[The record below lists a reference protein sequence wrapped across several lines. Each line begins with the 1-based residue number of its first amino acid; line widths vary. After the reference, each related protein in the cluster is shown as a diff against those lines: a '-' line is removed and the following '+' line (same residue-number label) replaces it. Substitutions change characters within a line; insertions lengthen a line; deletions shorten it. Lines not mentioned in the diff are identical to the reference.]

1 MLISKKLKST
11 DLKPNTSIALHLSGI
26 LQFAYHLKK
35 KKQLIS
41 IDRAGIIK
49 LIL

>member
-11 DLKPNTSIALHLSGI
+11 DLKPNTSIGLHLSGV

-35 KKQLIS
+35 KTTNKYKQS
-41 IDRAGIIK
+41 WYH
-49 LIL
+49 